1 MTWNLVFS
9 PLAVQD
15 IRQAA
20 SYYQDVAPHQVE
32 RFLDNVQAV
41 TEDLARHPYFSTS
54 HPNGLRRH
62 SVKAFPY
69 GVWIDVDETTETVS
83 VLGVVHNRRDPRII
97 DERAEDLRAS
107 PS

>member
-1 MTWNLVFS
+1 VTWNLVFS

-20 SYYQDVAPHQVE
+20 SYYRDVAPLQVE

-41 TEDLARHPYFSTS
+41 IEDLAHHPYSSTS
-54 HPNGLRRH
+54 YPNGLRRH

-69 GVWIDVDETTETVS
+69 GVWIDVNEITETIS
-83 VLGVVHNRRDPRII
+83 ILGVVHNRRDPHII
-97 DERAEDLRAS
+97 DERAKNL
-107 PS
+107 